1 MSILEL
7 SGLRS
12 RLAGPFHLTIPE
24 GAFVAITGASGSGKS
39 LFLRLIADLDPGEG
53 EVRLDGIMR
62 DRYPPTEWRRKV
74 IYVAAESGWW
84 KATVSQHFP
93 VAQQGAARALAARL
107 GLGGTQFDSAVD
119 RLSTGERLR
128 LSLIRGFVL
137 RPAVLLL
144 DEPTGALDP
153 ETTLAIEAYLKEAAA
168 TGTAIVIVTHEPEQI
183 DRLNAKHYRMVGRKL
198 EPSA

>member
-1 MSILEL
+1 MSLLEL

-53 EVRLDGIMR
+53 EVRLGGITR

-74 IYVAAESGWW
+74 TYVAAESGWW
-84 KATVSQHFP
+84 SVTVAEHFSA
-93 VAQQGAARALAARL
+93 AQQGPARVLAGRF
-107 GLGGTQFDSAVD
+107 GLSDTKLNTAVD

-128 LSLIRGFVL
+128 LSLIRAVLL

-153 ETTLAIEAYLKEAAA
+153 GTTLAIEAYLKEAAA
-168 TGTAIVIVTHEPEQI
+168 SGTAVVVVTHEPEQI
-183 DRLNAKHYRMVGRKL
+183 DRLNAKHYRMVDREL
-198 EPSA
+198 EPGA